1 MATQS
6 GKSTS
11 RNEPA
16 RNEPSG
22 TRLRASAIISG
33 ERSMPRTRYAASV
46 SRRAHSPPPQPRS
59 TTSPLL
65 PIEGQTGEKEECGM
79 QRAGRLDKTNQ
90 QNRVARFVH
99 SSCCSFLPTSHPGAT
114 VKPPQGLLT
123 WCTDVVRIVYIV
135 SGTDG
140 VRMVYTWCTYGVR
153 SHIQAT
159 PMRPQSH
166 HNGTL
171 KRQASHLRARSGA

>member
-99 SSCCSFLPTSHPGAT
+99 SSCCSLPTHEPPWSHRQAT
-114 VKPPQGLLT
+114 PRPADMVHGC
-123 WCTDVVRIVYIV
+123 CTDRVRI
-135 SGTDG
+135 SCTDG
-140 VRMVYTWCTYGVR
+140 VRMVYAWCTYGVR

>member
-46 SRRAHSPPPQPRS
+46 SRRAHSPPPQPRW

-65 PIEGQTGEKEECGM
+65 PIEGQTGERRMRNAE
-79 QRAGRLDKTNQ
+79 GRKVRQEQPTESGRQ
-90 QNRVARFVH
+90 V
-99 SSCCSFLPTSHPGAT
+99 CSFFMLLFFLPTSHPGAT

-123 WCTDVVRIVYIV
+123 WCTDVVRIVYV
-135 SGTDG
+135 CTGWCTDTCTHG
-140 VRMVYTWCTYGVR
+140 VRMVYIATYR
-153 SHIQAT
+153 PPPCDLKAT
-159 PMRPQSH
+159 TMGP
-166 HNGTL
+166 
-171 KRQASHLRARSGA
+171 